1 MEKIPMDTNE
11 TQTVKAPAHPVGRPR
26 QGLDTR
32 LIANFEKRKVDAVKL
47 WLEGQAGNITISD
60 FLREAYDDAM
70 RKHGI
75 VA

>member
-1 MEKIPMDTNE
+1 MDT
-11 TQTVKAPAHPVGRPR
+11 TQTRKVKAPAHPVGRPR

-32 LIANFEKRKVDAVKL
+32 LIANYERLKVQAVKN
-47 WLEGQAGNITISD
+47 WLAGQTGITISD

-75 VA
+75 TF